1 MSYNKVRC
9 LCFRRKNIYLD
20 VTINNEFILW
30 YFIRAIKEASITEK
44 KCTMH
49 AITMKIPVWN
59 TSESCLLFKYF
70 ERQYRL
76 FRKCMFFKHIYTYIF
91 IRNWINIIAILAGY
105 LTEEKKW
112 FAIEIWLLF
121 HGVFCVCCFTER
133 YYNTITLG
141 KVYPILILSL
151 HIFIFVF
158 FLLIYLYYY
167 AKYLFKNL
175 VYCLLLLNTNVT
187 WSKGN
192 NSKWIL
198 HLVIIC

>member
-1 MSYNKVRC
+1 MHDLPFGHRHLVYNIVFLLWKYAPYLIIRRCILLVGWYAFFLMWKMSYNKVRC

-30 YFIRAIKEASITEK
+30 YFIWAIKEASITEK
-44 KCTMH
+44 NAQCMLT
-49 AITMKIPVWN
+49 INIPVWS

-76 FRKCMFFKHIYTYIF
+76 FRKCMFFKHIYRYIL

-133 YYNTITLG
+133 YYNSITLG

-158 FLLIYLYYY
+158 F
-167 AKYLFKNL
+167 F
-175 VYCLLLLNTNVT
+175 
-187 WSKGN
+187 
-192 NSKWIL
+192 
-198 HLVIIC
+198 

>member
-30 YFIRAIKEASITEK
+30 YLIRAIKEASITEK

-49 AITMKIPVWN
+49 ANYKN
-59 TSESCLLFKYF
+59 TSTKHITCLLFKYF

-76 FRKCMFFKHIYTYIF
+76 FRKCMFFKHIYTYIL

-105 LTEEKKW
+105 LTKEEKW

-121 HGVFCVCCFTER
+121 YGVFCVCCFTER
-133 YYNTITLG
+133 YYNSITLG

-151 HIFIFVF
+151 HIFILVF
-158 FLLIYLYYY
+158 F
-167 AKYLFKNL
+167 
-175 VYCLLLLNTNVT
+175 
-187 WSKGN
+187 
-192 NSKWIL
+192 
-198 HLVIIC
+198 

>member
-1 MSYNKVRC
+1 
-9 LCFRRKNIYLD
+9 
-20 VTINNEFILW
+20 
-30 YFIRAIKEASITEK
+30 
-44 KCTMH
+44 
-49 AITMKIPVWN
+49 MKILVWN
-59 TSESCLLFKYF
+59 TSESCLLFKYC

-76 FRKCMFFKHIYTYIF
+76 FRKCMFFTHIYTYIF
-91 IRNWINIIAILAGY
+91 IRHWINIIAILAGY

-133 YYNTITLG
+133 YYNSITLG

-151 HIFIFVF
+151 PIFILVF
-158 FLLIYLYYY
+158 FRIYLYYY

-175 VYCLLLLNTNVT
+175 LYCLLLLNTNVT

-198 HLVIIC
+198 YFLVYIHVSFGNNLLEVRLKVYSQLKIHLRITKQL

>member
-1 MSYNKVRC
+1 M
-9 LCFRRKNIYLD
+9 L
-20 VTINNEFILW
+20 TI
-30 YFIRAIKEASITEK
+30 
-44 KCTMH
+44 
-49 AITMKIPVWN
+49 KIPVRS

-76 FRKCMFFKHIYTYIF
+76 FRKCMFFKHIYTYIL

-105 LTEEKKW
+105 LTKEEKW

-121 HGVFCVCCFTER
+121 YGVFCVCCFTER
-133 YYNTITLG
+133 YYNSITLG

-151 HIFIFVF
+151 PSFILVF
-158 FLLIYLYYY
+158 FRIYLYYY
-167 AKYLFKNL
+167 VKYLFKNL
-175 VYCLLLLNTNVT
+175 LYCLLLLNTNVT

-198 HLVIIC
+198 YFLVYIHVSFGNNLLEVRLKVYLQLKIHLRITKNYKTKIK